1 MSLIY
6 LHSLAAPSP
15 SRHPP
20 LPCHLN
26 PVARSLSSDPAAA
39 TPTPSQLS
47 SRPIPIPSP
56 SPPLSSQSR
65 RLLPLFG
72 SRRRDP
78 HPSQLCR
85 PTLCSPDLARPSP
98 FSPLPSI
105 PIPTRHRGGRSS
117 SVLACAASGTPRG
130 PELGARQSAPP
141 VALRG
146 GWSSASTCLHVPP
159 VRAFASTRLHAP
171 PALSSAFARR
181 GRPLL
186 VPRGA
191 GAPPPL
197 AEGGRR

>member
-20 LPCHLN
+20 LPCRLN

-39 TPTPSQLS
+39 TP
-47 SRPIPIPSP
+47 
-56 SPPLSSQSR
+56 
-65 RLLPLFG
+65 LL
-72 SRRRDP
+72 
-78 HPSQLCR
+78 SQLCR

-98 FSPLPSI
+98 FSSLPSI

-146 GWSSASTCLHVPP
+146 GWSSASTCLHVPL

-171 PALSSAFARR
+171 PTLSSAFARR